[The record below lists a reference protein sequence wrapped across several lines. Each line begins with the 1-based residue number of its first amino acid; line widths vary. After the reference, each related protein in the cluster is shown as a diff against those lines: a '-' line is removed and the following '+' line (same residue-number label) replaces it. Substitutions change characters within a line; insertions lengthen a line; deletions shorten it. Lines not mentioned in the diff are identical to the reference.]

1 MVTVSFICGGN
12 QSIVD
17 LPQVTDKLM
26 MAVLLIYTVQSG
38 KSFGNIIF
46 FKR

>member
-1 MVTVSFICGGN
+1 MVTVSFICARN

-38 KSFGNIIF
+38 KSLGNIIF
-46 FKR
+46 FNR